1 MPTKRSRTTKVT
13 PPPTSTPTETT
24 TATTTSTRPVLEESL
39 DIWSQFARQT
49 GETISDFARRFGE
62 EQQKNY
68 ERWLGAIKESTR
80 PLPTPPQTEA
90 VEARFQ
96 EWNRVAREIGERLT
110 EALMTTFRPPNEL
123 VEAWAKALSPPGAD
137 AATVTRSANDL
148 IQKFW
153 TGLVTE
159 LPRRSLEALR
169 PGTSAQEFF
178 QAQEAQLKDITETF
192 SKLSQTYLTSPAF
205 VTLFGRTL
213 DASLDLQ
220 RSLSQETD
228 VLSRIT
234 GLPSRR
240 EITEL
245 NQAIK
250 DLSAKVEKLDRRGS
264 S

>member
-1 MPTKRSRTTKVT
+1 MPAKRSRTTKAPT
-13 PPPTSTPTETT
+13 PPTAPETPTRSAP
-24 TATTTSTRPVLEESL
+24 TASSRPLVEESL

-49 GETISDFARRFGE
+49 GETVSDFARRFGE

-68 ERWLGAIKESTR
+68 ERWLGSVKESTR

-96 EWNRVAREIGERLT
+96 EWVRVTREIGERLT
-110 EALMTTFRPPNEL
+110 EALQTTLRPPNEL
-123 VEAWAKALSPPGAD
+123 VEAWAKSMTPPGSD
-137 AATVTRSANDL
+137 PSTINKTGNEIL
-148 IQKFW
+148 QKFW
-153 TGLVTE
+153 TGLFTE
-159 LPRRSLEALR
+159 LPKTFQTFR

-178 QAQEAQLKDITETF
+178 QAQEAQLKEATENF

-205 VTLFGRTL
+205 VSLFGKTL

-220 RSLSQETD
+220 RSLTQETD
-228 VLSRIT
+228 VLSRVT

-245 NQAIK
+245 SQSIK
-250 DLSAKVEKLDRRGS
+250 DLSAKVERLDRRGS
-264 S
+264 A